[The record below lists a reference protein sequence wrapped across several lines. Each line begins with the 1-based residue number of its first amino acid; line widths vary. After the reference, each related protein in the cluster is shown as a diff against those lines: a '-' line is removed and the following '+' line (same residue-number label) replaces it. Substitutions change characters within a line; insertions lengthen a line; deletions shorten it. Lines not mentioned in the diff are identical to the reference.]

1 MTDKNRPN
9 PAADRFGLRVL
20 PVLAITVGL
29 LSLFVL
35 MVQAPRIWQQ
45 IEWLSRFE
53 SRIIHDAGDHLE
65 ASFLQLELAVL
76 RATDEGQPDLGHVRA
91 LFTDLQKEISALK
104 TTIARSTYPGQG
116 RLVDETNAA
125 LTRFA
130 AGSEPLTD
138 FFKAD
143 DAAFMGARPQLINT
157 LEDIRASLDTLTDSA
172 DRMALQ
178 NDAMV
183 QEDLGRSLLLL
194 VLAAIVL
201 FASTA
206 LLASV
211 FWRISRINLQRARE
225 NRLVSARLETV
236 VDTSQDAII
245 VTDDAGVIS
254 GFSRAAETIFGMAS
268 SIARGLV
275 IGDLIFHMDGR
286 ALSLASLDKPDV
298 ERIQMVGRDAV
309 GHEFPIEISLG
320 TALRDGNTIRVFFLR
335 DISARLAVEEDLRA
349 SRDKAQ
355 ASERAK
361 AHFLAVMSHEMRTPL
376 TGILGA
382 IELMRT
388 NADGR
393 NTKDYLDI
401 LQSSGELL
409 LGHIND
415 VLDLTEIESMGIN
428 LTERVFDMD
437 ALLADV
443 TRTLIPSAERK
454 SNSLVLHK
462 STEKLG
468 WFRGDPG
475 RIRQILINLIGNA
488 IKFTNDGQITVDV
501 DVAPDTEGLIL
512 GRQRIEIQIAD
523 TGAGIAQNQLDRI
536 FEDFVRLEDTAARKT
551 EGTGLGLGIVK
562 RLVSAMGGKLGAESV
577 LGEGSLFW
585 ISLSLPPV
593 ELPASM
599 GEVLTDPSDV
609 PRSSVLLIEDNEINR
624 FILREMLERDGHR
637 VAEAEDG
644 GQGVEMAA
652 AEAYDL
658 IFMDIN
664 MPHMNGVQAAKA
676 IRAGKGKSA
685 KSRIVAL
692 TAHVFDHDLR
702 RFRDAGM
709 EDVVIKPLR
718 WEGLRR
724 VMRGNPATTSEQQ
737 PEPATGAGR
746 GALPPLL
753 DREVLNQLHDTL
765 GPEKLGRLLDQFTTE
780 AETALSEIRAGLHGP
795 RQVLRD
801 RLHGFAGQA
810 ATFGARR
817 LHSFLGTLED
827 EVLEM
832 PPADMERLPDR
843 LEGLWTVTRK
853 EVRALRT
860 LLPVVA
866 LTAEVRPKGPLR
878 DANDPRRMI

>member
-1 MTDKNRPN
+1 VTDKNRPN
-9 PAADRFGLRVL
+9 PSADRFGLRVL
-20 PVLAITVGL
+20 PVIAIVFGL
-29 LSLFVL
+29 LSLAVL

-45 IEWLSRFE
+45 IDWLGRFE
-53 SRIIHDAGDHLE
+53 SRSIHSAGHHLE
-65 ASFLQLELAVL
+65 SSFLLLELAVL
-76 RATDEGQPDLGHVRA
+76 RATDEDRPEIGQLRRRFGDLVA
-91 LFTDLQKEISALK
+91 EIDALK
-104 TTIARSTYPGQG
+104 TTIARPSYLGQAQL
-116 RLVDETNAA
+116 RIETNAA
-125 LTRFA
+125 LAAFA
-130 AGSEPLTD
+130 SENEKLAVY
-138 FFKAD
+138 FMLSD
-143 DAAFMGARPQLINT
+143 DALMTALPQLIEA
-157 LEDIRASLDTLTDSA
+157 LEVVRAALETLTDTA
-172 DRMALQ
+172 DRMVQ
-178 NDAMV
+178 QKDTII

-194 VLAAIVL
+194 VSAAFVL

-245 VTDDAGVIS
+245 VTDDAGIIS
-254 GFSRAAETIFGMAS
+254 GFSRSAEQVFGMAS

-275 IGDLIFHMDGR
+275 IGELIFEMDGR
-286 ALSLASLDKPDV
+286 ALSLARMDMPDV
-298 ERIQMVGRDAV
+298 ERVQMVGRDAV
-309 GHEFPIEISLG
+309 GREFPIEVSLG
-320 TALRDGNTIRVFFLR
+320 TALREGNTIHVFFLR

-349 SRDKAQ
+349 SRDKAL

-388 NADGR
+388 NTDGR
-393 NTKDYLDI
+393 NIKDYLDI

-428 LTERVFDMD
+428 LTERVFDLD

-443 TRTLIPSAERK
+443 TRSLIPAAERK
-454 SNSLVLHK
+454 SNSLMLHK
-462 STEKLG
+462 STEQMG
-468 WFRGDPG
+468 WFRGDPV

-501 DVAPDTEGLIL
+501 DVAPDTHGLIL

-523 TGAGIAQNQLDRI
+523 TGTGIAQNQLDRI

-562 RLVSAMGGKLGAESV
+562 RLVGAMGGKLGAESV

-593 ELPASM
+593 ELPTAVS
-599 GEVLTDPSDV
+599 EVLTDPSDV

-624 FILREMLERDGHR
+624 FILREMLQLDGHK
-637 VAEAEDG
+637 VAEASDG
-644 GQGVEMAA
+644 SQGVEMAA

-664 MPHMNGVQAAKA
+664 MPRMNGVQAAKA

-685 KSRIVAL
+685 KARIVAL

-724 VMRGNPATTSEQQ
+724 VMRGTPATTADQQ
-737 PEPATGAGR
+737 PDAALGAGG

-753 DREVLNQLHDTL
+753 DRDVLNLLHDTL
-765 GPEKLGRLLDQFTTE
+765 GPEKLGSLLDQFTTE
-780 AETALSEIRAGLHGP
+780 AETALSEIREGLHGP
-795 RQVLRD
+795 RQILRD

-817 LHSFLGTLED
+817 LHSVLGTLED

-832 PPADMERLPDR
+832 SPSDMERLPDR
-843 LEGLWTVTRK
+843 LEGLWNATRK
-853 EVRALRT
+853 EVRALRS
-860 LLPVVA
+860 LLPASA
-866 LTAEVRPKGPLR
+866 LTAEIRPKGPLR

>member
-20 PVLAITVGL
+20 PAIAIVFGL
-29 LSLFVL
+29 LSLAVL
-35 MVQAPRIWQQ
+35 MVQAPRIWKQ
-45 IEWLSRFE
+45 IDWLGRFE
-53 SRIIHDAGDHLE
+53 SRIIHSAGDHLE
-65 ASFLQLELAVL
+65 SSFLQFELDVL
-76 RATDEGQPDLGHVRA
+76 RAADADGPDLGELRKG
-91 LFTDLQKEISALK
+91 FEDLLLEIEALK
-104 TTIARSTYPGQG
+104 TTISRPSYVGQG
-116 RLVDETNAA
+116 QLVSATDAALAVFAAECEELSVFFKLSDADLMAALPQLTNA
-125 LTRFA
+125 
-130 AGSEPLTD
+130 
-138 FFKAD
+138 
-143 DAAFMGARPQLINT
+143 
-157 LEDIRASLDTLTDSA
+157 LEEIRAALDTLTDAA
-172 DRMALQ
+172 DRMVQQ
-178 NDAMV
+178 NDAMI
-183 QEDLGRSLLLL
+183 QEDLGQSLVSL
-194 VLAAIVL
+194 VLAALVL

-254 GFSRAAETIFGMAS
+254 GFSRSAEQVFGMAS

-275 IGDLIFHMDGR
+275 IGELIFEMDGR
-286 ALSLASLDKPDV
+286 ALSLARVDKPDV
-298 ERIQMVGRDAV
+298 ERVQMVGRDAV
-309 GHEFPIEISLG
+309 GREFPIEVSLG
-320 TALRDGNTIRVFFLR
+320 TAVREGNTIHVFFLR

-349 SRDKAQ
+349 SRDKAL

-428 LTERVFDMD
+428 LTERVFDLD
-437 ALLADV
+437 ALLDDV
-443 TRTLIPSAERK
+443 TRSLIPSAERK

-462 STEKLG
+462 SPQQMG
-468 WFRGDPG
+468 WFRGDPV

-488 IKFTNDGQITVDV
+488 IKFTNDGQITIDV

-523 TGAGIAQNQLDRI
+523 TGTGIAQNQLDRI
-536 FEDFVRLEDTAARKT
+536 FEDFVRLEDTAARRT

-585 ISLSLPPV
+585 ISLSLQPV
-593 ELPASM
+593 ELPTAVS
-599 GEVLTDPSDV
+599 EVLTDPSDV
-609 PRSSVLLIEDNEINR
+609 PQASVLLIEDNEINR
-624 FILREMLERDGHR
+624 FILREMLQRDGHK
-637 VAEAEDG
+637 VAEAADG
-644 GQGVEMAA
+644 SQGVEMAA

-664 MPHMNGVQAAKA
+664 MPRMNGVQAAKA

-685 KSRIVAL
+685 KARIVAL

-724 VMRGNPATTSEQQ
+724 VMRGNPASTAEQQ
-737 PEPATGAGR
+737 TSAGAGKDG

-753 DREVLNQLHDTL
+753 DKDVLNLLHDTL
-765 GPEKLGRLLDQFTTE
+765 GPEKLGSLLDQFVTE
-780 AETALSEIRAGLHGP
+780 AETALSEIREGLHGP

-817 LHSFLGTLED
+817 LHSVLGTLED

-832 PPADMERLPDR
+832 PPSEMERLPDR
-843 LEGLWTVTRK
+843 LEGLWSATRK
-853 EVRALRT
+853 EVRAVRS

-866 LTAEVRPKGPLR
+866 LTAEIRPKGPLR